1 MSWERENLRSRK
13 GGGNKLKTWIKI
25 LFFIHLAGYIA
36 VNGFLAFVNFFTWN
50 GYLWFVWPLF
60 SWGIGVMIHGVI
72 TLLAIY
78 LCSSTQYGQ
87 SNYINK

>member
-1 MSWERENLRSRK
+1 MYLRRESVRNRK
-13 GGGNKLKTWIKI
+13 GGTNKFKAWIKI
-25 LFFIHLAGYIA
+25 LFFIHLAAYIA

-78 LCSSTQYGQ
+78 LCSSTQDGQ

>member
-1 MSWERENLRSRK
+1 MNSGRENLRSRK
-13 GGGNKLKTWIKI
+13 GWESKLKTWIKI
-25 LFFIHLAGYIA
+25 LLFIHLAAYVA

-60 SWGIGVMIHGVI
+60 TWGIGVMIHGVI

>member
-1 MSWERENLRSRK
+1 MNSSRENLRSRK
-13 GGGNKLKTWIKI
+13 GGRNKLKTWIKI
-25 LFFIHLAGYIA
+25 LFFIHLAAYIA

-78 LCSSTQYGQ
+78 LCSSTQNGQ